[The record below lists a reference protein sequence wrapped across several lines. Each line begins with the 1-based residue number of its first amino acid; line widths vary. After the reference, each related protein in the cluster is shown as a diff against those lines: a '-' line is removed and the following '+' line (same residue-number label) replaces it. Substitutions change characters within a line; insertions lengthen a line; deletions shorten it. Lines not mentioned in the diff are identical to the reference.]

1 MREGGSRFAAGQ
13 RGDAGTEQLRAAA
26 ISGQALFEDKS
37 EEHDMTTHDARPAA
51 APDESDAPLST
62 PAPQARRDEPFTR
75 SPDTADDSTR
85 GDPDLPGRPRSDVAG
100 TVDASAGVSDAMEGS
115 SLIAPDRSADY
126 RARWSVVQGDFI
138 DEPRKAV
145 NDADSMVGEILDQ
158 LADTFRQQ
166 RQNLEQNWTDDKS
179 TTEDLRIA
187 LRRYRTFFD
196 RLLSL

>member
-1 MREGGSRFAAGQ
+1 
-13 RGDAGTEQLRAAA
+13 
-26 ISGQALFEDKS
+26 
-37 EEHDMTTHDARPAA
+37 MTTNDTRPDPAY
-51 APDESDAPLST
+51 DVSDAPLST

-75 SPDTADDSTR
+75 SPDTAGDSTR
-85 GDPDLPGRPRSDVAG
+85 GDPDLPGRPGSDVAG
-100 TVDASAGVSDAMEGS
+100 TTDASADVSSDATEGS

-145 NDADSMVGEILDQ
+145 TDADSMVGEILDQ

-166 RQNLEQNWTDDKS
+166 RQNLEQNWADDKS
-179 TTEDLRIA
+179 TTEDLRVA